1 VVLPSGETCA
11 VIATAAVDELRG
23 LFNHV
28 TRGGM
33 GMSDVLPILSM
44 KGITKVFPG
53 VKALSGVDFRL
64 FKGEVHAI
72 MGQNGAGKSTLVKVL
87 TGVYERDS
95 GEMLLEGKSIQAG
108 SPLEAQRLGI
118 STVYQEINLCPN
130 LSVAENI
137 FAGRQPMRFGR
148 IDWKTLTRK
157 AKEVLKRLNIVI
169 DVTQI
174 LSSYSIAIQQMVAI
188 ARVLDISSK
197 ILILDEPTSSL
208 DETEVEQLFKVIR
221 ALRDEGL
228 AILFITHFLDQ
239 TYQISDR
246 ITILKNGEL
255 IGEFK
260 TKALPKLDLIA
271 KMLGKELS
279 EFSYAADN
287 DERKKAFAKAS
298 KAAKSLLEVKDLGL
312 RGSIAPFDLNLN
324 EGEVLGL
331 AGLLGSGRTEM
342 ARLIFGIDGANQGE
356 IHVRGKRAN
365 INSPHS
371 AMMAGM
377 GFCSEDRKSEGIVAD
392 LTVRENIILAL
403 QARNGIFKFL
413 QAKKQLE
420 IADELIKSLAI
431 KTPSANNQ
439 ASQLSGGNQQK
450 VMLARWLATNPIVLI
465 LDEPTRGIDVGAKLE
480 IMELILNLSR
490 QGMGMIF
497 ISSEFEEVVRCSSKI
512 AVLKDKAKIA
522 ELNGDQVNESNIM
535 HTIAGGK

>member
-1 VVLPSGETCA
+1 
-11 VIATAAVDELRG
+11 
-23 LFNHV
+23 
-28 TRGGM
+28 M
-33 GMSDVLPILSM
+33 
-44 KGITKVFPG
+44 
-53 VKALSGVDFRL
+53 KALSDVNFRL

-87 TGVYERDS
+87 TGVYEHDS
-95 GEMLLEGKSIQAG
+95 GEMLLEGRPIHPD
-108 SPLEAQRLGI
+108 SPLAAQKLGI

-137 FAGRQPMRFGR
+137 FAGRQPTRFGG
-148 IDWKTLTRK
+148 IDWRDMARK
-157 AKEVLKRLNIVI
+157 SEDLLKRLNIVV
-169 DVTQI
+169 DVTQN
-174 LSSYSIAIQQMVAI
+174 LSSYSIAVQQMVAI

-221 ALRDEGL
+221 SLRDEGL

-246 ITILKNGEL
+246 ITVLKNGEL
-255 IGEFK
+255 VGEFK
-260 TKALPKLDLIA
+260 TESLPKLDLIA

-279 EFSYAADN
+279 EFSYAADSN
-287 DERKKAFAKAS
+287 QRKRSSAS
-298 KAAKSLLEVKDLGL
+298 AGTVPASVLTVKELGL
-312 RGSIAPFDLNLN
+312 RGSIAPFDLDLS
-324 EGEVLGL
+324 EGEVVGL

-356 IHVRGKRAN
+356 IHVKGKKAA
-365 INSPHS
+365 ISSPRS

-377 GFCSEDRKSEGIVAD
+377 GFCSEDRKSEGIFAD

-403 QARNGIFKFL
+403 QARNGVFRYITPRR
-413 QAKKQLE
+413 QLE
-420 IADELIKSLAI
+420 IADELIASLAI

-439 ASQLSGGNQQK
+439 AGQLSGGNQQK

-490 QGMGMIF
+490 KGIGVIF
-497 ISSEFEEVVRCSSKI
+497 ISSEFEEVVRCSSRI

-522 ELNGDQVNESNIM
+522 ELQGEDMNESSIM
-535 HTIAGGK
+535 QTIAGGK

>member
-1 VVLPSGETCA
+1 MPE
-11 VIATAAVDELRG
+11 E
-23 LFNHV
+23 
-28 TRGGM
+28 
-33 GMSDVLPILSM
+33 LPILSM

-53 VKALSGVDFRL
+53 VKALSSVDFRL

-87 TGVYERDS
+87 TGVYEHDS
-95 GEMLLEGKSIQAG
+95 GEIFLEGRPIKPS
-108 SPLEAQRLGI
+108 SPLAAQKLGI

-137 FAGRQPMRFGR
+137 FAGRQPMRLGR

-157 AKEVLKRLNIVI
+157 AEDVLKRLNIVI

-221 ALRDEGL
+221 SLRDEGL

-246 ITILKNGEL
+246 ITVLKNGDFV
-255 IGEFK
+255 GEFK

-279 EFSYAADN
+279 EFSYAADS
-287 DERKKAFAKAS
+287 DERKKAFAKAGL
-298 KAAKSLLEVKDLGL
+298 AAKSLLQVKDLGL
-312 RGSIAPFDLNLN
+312 RGSIAPFDLNLG

-356 IHVRGKRAN
+356 IHVRGKRAS

-377 GFCSEDRKSEGIVAD
+377 GFCSEDRKSEGIVSD

-403 QARNGIFKFL
+403 QARNGIFKYL
-413 QAKKQLE
+413 RTKKQLE

-480 IMELILNLSR
+480 IMELILNLSK

-497 ISSEFEEVVRCSSKI
+497 ISSEFEEVVRCSSRI

-522 ELNGDQVNESNIM
+522 ELSGDQVNENSIM

>member
-1 VVLPSGETCA
+1 
-11 VIATAAVDELRG
+11 
-23 LFNHV
+23 
-28 TRGGM
+28 
-33 GMSDVLPILSM
+33 MSDEMPILSM

-53 VKALSGVDFRL
+53 VKALSDVDFRL

-87 TGVYERDS
+87 TGVHEHDS
-95 GEMLLEGKSIQAG
+95 GEILLEGRPIRPD
-108 SPLEAQRLGI
+108 SPLAAQKLGI

-137 FAGRQPMRFGR
+137 FVGRQPMRFAG
-148 IDWKTLTRK
+148 IDWKTLNRR
-157 AKEVLKRLNIVI
+157 AEEILKRLNIAI

-221 ALRDEGL
+221 SLRDEGL

-246 ITILKNGEL
+246 ITILKNGEFV
-255 IGEFK
+255 GEFR
-260 TKALPKLDLIA
+260 TEALPKLDLIA

-279 EFSYAADN
+279 EFSFAMGS
-287 DERKKAFAKAS
+287 DERKKTFAQVS
-298 KAAKSLLEVKDLGL
+298 KDAKNLLKVKGLGL
-312 RGSIAPFDLNLN
+312 RGSIAPFDLDLN
-324 EGEVLGL
+324 EGDVLGL

-356 IHVRGKRAN
+356 IQIKGKKATISAPRG
-365 INSPHS
+365 

-377 GFCSEDRKSEGIVAD
+377 GFCSEDRKHEGTFAE
-392 LTVRENIILAL
+392 LTVRENLILAL
-403 QARNGIFKFL
+403 QARNGILKYIPTR
-413 QAKKQLE
+413 KQLE
-420 IADELIKSLAI
+420 IADELIRSLDI
-431 KTPSANNQ
+431 KTPSANNE

-450 VMLARWLATNPIVLI
+450 VMLARWLATNPIILI

-480 IMELILNLSR
+480 IMELILNLS
-490 QGMGMIF
+490 QKGMGVIF
-497 ISSEFEEVVRCSSKI
+497 ISSEFEEVVRCSNRI
-512 AVLKDKAKIA
+512 VVLKDKAKIA
-522 ELNGDQVNESNIM
+522 ELSGDDMNESRIM
-535 HTIAGGK
+535 QTIAGGK

>member
-1 VVLPSGETCA
+1 MSE
-11 VIATAAVDELRG
+11 AT
-23 LFNHV
+23 
-28 TRGGM
+28 
-33 GMSDVLPILSM
+33 PILEL
-44 KGITKVFPG
+44 KGINKVFPG

-87 TGVYERDS
+87 TGVYRQDS
-95 GEMLLEGKSIQAG
+95 GEIMLEGRAIRPD
-108 SPLEAQRLGI
+108 SPLAAQKLGI

-137 FAGRQPMRFGR
+137 FVGRQPMRSGK
-148 IDWKTLTRK
+148 IDWKSLNKR
-157 AKEVLKRLNIVI
+157 AEEILKRLNIVV
-169 DVTQI
+169 DVAQI

-221 ALRDEGL
+221 TLRDEGL

-246 ITILKNGEL
+246 ITILKNGAFV
-255 IGEFK
+255 GEYK
-260 TKALPKLDLIA
+260 TEALPKLDLIA

-279 EFSYAADN
+279 EFSYASEG
-287 DERKKAFAKAS
+287 DERKRSFAQEGKE
-298 KAAKSLLEVKDLGL
+298 AKSLFMIRGLGL
-312 RGSIAPFDLNLN
+312 RGSIAPFDLDLN
-324 EGEVLGL
+324 EGDVLGV

-356 IHVRGKRAN
+356 IHVMGRKAN
-365 INSPHS
+365 INSPRS

-377 GFCSEDRKSEGIVAD
+377 GFCSEDRKNEGIFAE

-403 QARNGIFKFL
+403 QARNGILKYIPI
-413 QAKKQLE
+413 KKQEE
-420 IADELIKSLAI
+420 IAEELIRSLGI
-431 KTPSANNQ
+431 KTPSSGTTAG
-439 ASQLSGGNQQK
+439 QLSGGNQQK
-450 VMLARWLATNPIVLI
+450 VMLARWLTTDPVILI
-465 LDEPTRGIDVGAKLE
+465 LDEPTRGIDIGAKLE

-490 QGMGMIF
+490 QGIGVVF
-497 ISSEFEEVVRCSSKI
+497 ISSEFEEVVRCSSRI

-522 ELNGDQVNESNIM
+522 ELRGDDMNESRIM
-535 HTIAGGK
+535 RTIAGGK